1 MTYRGV
7 VLDLDG
13 TVYRGNELLPGA
25 AETVQAIR
33 DRDISLCCCS
43 NNPTKTRAEYVD
55 RLAGMGVEI
64 DEREVLSAGT
74 VTRDYLVDEHAGDDC
89 FLIGSPGLRDQL
101 VDAGL
106 PLTDDPADADVV
118 VASWDREFGYD
129 DMTDGLRALAD
140 PTTAFVGSDPDRT
153 VPASGGRSVPGSG
166 AIIGAVAAVA
176 DRDPDRVMGKPSPE
190 AIDAVGDA
198 LGVSPGECLLVG
210 DRLDTDIAMGERA
223 GMTTA
228 LVLTGAADRDD
239 VADADVTP
247 DHVLDDIGAVPAL
260 LD

>member
-13 TVYRGNELLPGA
+13 TVYRGGELLPGA
-25 AETVQAIR
+25 AETVDAIR
-33 DRDISLCCCS
+33 ELGLSLCCFS
-43 NNPTKTRAEYVD
+43 NNPTKTRAAYVD
-55 RLAGMGVEI
+55 RLAGLEIEI
-64 DEREVLSAGT
+64 DESEVLSAGT
-74 VTRDYLVDEHAGDDC
+74 VTTDYLVDEHAGDDC
-89 FLIGSPGLRDQL
+89 FLIGSPGLREQL
-101 VDAGL
+101 VDAGVS
-106 PLTDDPADADVV
+106 LTDEPTTADVV
-118 VASWDREFGYD
+118 VASWDREFDYD
-129 DMTDGLRALAD
+129 DMTDGLRALED
-140 PTTAFVGSDPDRT
+140 PSTAFVGSDPDRT

-176 DRDPDRVMGKPSPE
+176 DRDPDRVLGKPSPE
-190 AIDAVGDA
+190 SIAAVEDAI
-198 LGVSPGECLLVG
+198 GVAPGECLLVG

-239 VADADVTP
+239 VAESDVRP
-247 DHVLDDIGAVPAL
+247 DHVLDGIGDVPDL

>member
-1 MTYRGV
+1 MTYRGA

-25 AETVQAIR
+25 AETVAAIR

-55 RLAGMGVEI
+55 RLAGMGIEI
-64 DEREVLSAGT
+64 DEHEVLSAGT
-74 VTRDYLVDEHAGDDC
+74 VTTDYLVAEHAGDDC

-101 VDAGL
+101 ADASVS
-106 PLTDDPADADVV
+106 LTDEPTVADVV
-118 VASWDREFGYD
+118 VASWDHEFGYD

-153 VPASGGRSVPGSG
+153 IPASGGRSVPGSG
-166 AIIGAVAAVA
+166 AIIGAVAAAA

-190 AIDAVGDA
+190 AIDAVREA
-198 LGVSPGECLLVG
+198 LGVSLGECLLVG
-210 DRLDTDIAMGERA
+210 DRLDTDIATGERA

-228 LVLTGAADRDD
+228 LVSTGAADRDD

-247 DHVLDDIGAVPAL
+247 DHVLTGIDEVPDL
-260 LD
+260 LG

>member
-25 AETVQAIR
+25 AETVDAIR
-33 DRDISLCCCS
+33 TRDISLCCCS

-64 DEREVLSAGT
+64 DESEVLSAGT
-74 VTRDYLVDEHAGDDC
+74 VTTDYLADEHVGENC
-89 FLIGSPGLRDQL
+89 FLIGSPGLREQL
-101 VDAGL
+101 VAAGVT
-106 PLTDDPADADVV
+106 LTDDPSAADVL
-118 VASWDREFGYD
+118 VASWDRGFDYD
-129 DMTDGLRALAD
+129 DMTDGLRALED
-140 PTTAFVGSDPDRT
+140 PTTTFVGSDPDRT

-190 AIDAVGDA
+190 AIDAVGEV

-210 DRLDTDIAMGERA
+210 DRLNTDIAMGERA

-247 DHVLDDIGAVPAL
+247 DHVLDSIGDVPEL
-260 LD
+260 LG

>member
-1 MTYRGV
+1 
-7 VLDLDG
+7 
-13 TVYRGNELLPGA
+13 
-25 AETVQAIR
+25 
-33 DRDISLCCCS
+33 
-43 NNPTKTRAEYVD
+43 
-55 RLAGMGVEI
+55 
-64 DEREVLSAGT
+64 
-74 VTRDYLVDEHAGDDC
+74 
-89 FLIGSPGLRDQL
+89 LI
-101 VDAGL
+101 
-106 PLTDDPADADVV
+106 DDPTAAGVL
-118 VASWDREFGYD
+118 VASWDREFDYD
-129 DMTDGLRALAD
+129 DMTDGLRGLAD
-140 PTTAFVGSDPDRT
+140 PTTTFVGSDPDRT

-190 AIDAVGDA
+190 AIDAVRDA

-247 DHVLDDIGAVPAL
+247 DHVLDGIGDVVEL
-260 LD
+260 LA

>member
-25 AETVQAIR
+25 AETVDAVR
-33 DRDISLCCCS
+33 ARDISLCCCS

-64 DEREVLSAGT
+64 DEHEVLSAGT
-74 VTRDYLVDEHAGDDC
+74 VTTDYLVAEHAGDDS

-101 VDAGL
+101 ADAGVSL
-106 PLTDDPADADVV
+106 IDDPTAADVV
-118 VASWDREFGYD
+118 VASWDREFDYD
-129 DMTDGLRALAD
+129 DMTDGLRALDD
-140 PTTAFVGSDPDRT
+140 PTTVFVGSDPDRT

-176 DRDPDRVMGKPSPE
+176 DREPDRVMGKPSPE
-190 AIDAVGDA
+190 AIDAVRES

-247 DHVLDDIGAVPAL
+247 DHVLETIGDVPDL
-260 LD
+260 LG